1 MPVGSYSYRNVDY
14 ERDLKKDQE
23 PVSVYQDIDPAIL
36 RLLGLTDVFDLD
48 YSTYKTLLKEAMVK
62 GRMPKTE
69 IPNEEV
75 ELLTNEWRKVK
86 SSTGRFKIKKKTVK
100 VSPLFSKPES
110 IVGSKID
117 PVKMLPGSVQDP
129 VEESREDKKER
140 KERESEE
147 SIFNSIFNSLNN
159 IYTTLKSAFKSDKKN
174 AADAADEKELKRRQ
188 SKESFMEGFKKFVAN
203 TAKKALQPAVNIL
216 KKILDGIKL
225 VLLGWVLNNLI
236 DWLGDEENRE
246 NVNAVTEF
254 LSKNF
259 LKLIALWTAIS
270 LAGGVGVLV
279 KLGGTI
285 LAGVTKLMWSLGKA
299 LVAAGIRNPL
309 TALAIGGTV
318 AAGAGIYGIGKALGK
333 DKVVENETKRAD
345 TSREALEEAESTKDL
360 SAGDREAIVQ
370 GTRLKDAGGGGSLN
384 TMPDQFN
391 DPLGLR
397 NDPTGMGG
405 MRLNQGGQVPGS
417 GNSDSVSAK
426 LTPGEFVVSAPAVQ
440 QWGADTFAAMNAMGG
455 GGNTGS
461 ILRGF
466 SEGGMVPFPE
476 GSYKGQSGQKW
487 GDPRDYGGHVGI
499 DVTEDPPYESDPARP
514 IYAPVKS
521 KVLSEKFQR
530 SGYTAGLMLDHL
542 DGFQSRYVHMNPMKK
557 PGDEIEPGDQ
567 IGKLKPLGRP
577 PTWNSTHLHFE
588 LYKGSKLLNPTD
600 FYKSLVDGSY
610 QPSIARGVGD
620 LNEVSSGE
628 GGAVAD
634 SKPGGTWWNPF
645 SWGKKSA
652 ATADNRKKGSASKG
666 SSNVDKKIGGSSP
679 GLLKA
684 LEGVE
689 IPALKKY
696 MNEEGGYDMDVL
708 LGKKPS
714 LSVPRPPN
722 KPSTTVAYD
731 RTMQD
736 MVGGGQIPTRQ
747 SLPQIDASAMISRP
761 KISTLGISV

>member
-14 ERDLKKDQE
+14 EKDLKKDQE

-110 IVGSKID
+110 IAGSKID

-188 SKESFMEGFKKFVAN
+188 GKESFMEGFKRFVAN
-203 TAKKALQPAVNIL
+203 TAKKTLQPAVNIL

-236 DWLGDEENRE
+236 DWLGDEKNRE
-246 NVNAVTEF
+246 NVDAVTEF

-345 TSREALEEAESTKDL
+345 TSREALEKAPSTKDL
-360 SAGDREAIVQ
+360 TPGDREALVQ
-370 GTRLKDAGGGGSLN
+370 GTRLRDAGGGGSLN
-384 TMPDQFN
+384 NMRDIYN
-391 DPLGLR
+391 DPLGVR
-397 NDPTGMGG
+397 PGG
-405 MRLNQGGQVPGS
+405 WDAIGGGNRLNSGGQVPGI
-417 GNSDSVSAK
+417 GNKDTVPSM
-426 LTPGEFVVSAPAVQ
+426 LTPGEFVMSKGAVQ
-440 QWGADTFAAMNAMGG
+440 KYGVSTLEGMNAAGG
-455 GGNTGS
+455 GTNQPIQTEEGGPVYAAGGGIIAGAKKIIGRERGQENGCARTTRAALRAGGNTFWNRTTQIGDLDTPKGS
-461 ILRGF
+461 PWTKSLQAAASFGGSDMGKVITNRSQIEAGDIILWRQTSPGKYNI
-466 SEGGMVPFPE
+466 GAIT
-476 GSYKGQSGQKW
+476 
-487 GDPRDYGGHVGI
+487 HVGI
-499 DVTEDPPYESDPARP
+499 AADKGLKHQYDHNTKKGWQYRNHWQHWGGTSWFAGVRLGESGGALPP
-514 IYAPVKS
+514 PV
-521 KVLSEKFQR
+521 
-530 SGYTAGLMLDHL
+530 SGAENFTAGIDSG
-542 DGFQSRYVHMNPMKK
+542 DVRT
-557 PGDEIEPGDQ
+557 PGTDLADSLTANVPAGVF
-567 IGKLKPLGRP
+567 GKI
-577 PTWNSTHLHFE
+577 
-588 LYKGSKLLNPTD
+588 LNILT
-600 FYKSLVDGSY
+600 
-610 QPSIARGVGD
+610 
-620 LNEVSSGE
+620 
-628 GGAVAD
+628 GGAMGSTGPDDVNQQA
-634 SKPGGTWWNPF
+634 STNHVQIPKPV
-645 SWGKKSA
+645 
-652 ATADNRKKGSASKG
+652 D
-666 SSNVDKKIGGSSP
+666 SSNVSI
-679 GLLKA
+679 
-684 LEGVE
+684 
-689 IPALKKY
+689 
-696 MNEEGGYDMDVL
+696 
-708 LGKKPS
+708 
-714 LSVPRPPN
+714 
-722 KPSTTVAYD
+722 VATRSIY
-731 RTMQD
+731 QL
-736 MVGGGQIPTRQ
+736 VG
-747 SLPQIDASAMISRP
+747 
-761 KISTLGISV
+761 